1 MVMDYYAYWNGGQI
15 RDLFEALVSICSG
28 SSYEGLLKTAV
39 LAGFL
44 VTLTGALLKWQ
55 GLASKVYLF
64 AAVLFYSVMLVPKV
78 DVAIHDERSADVYVV
93 SNVPFGVGFFASATS
108 KIGHFLTESFETAFS
123 LPDAERFS
131 KFGLVY
137 PQRALNN
144 LLAAGPVTPEGRALT
159 DRVIADCIGPELLD
173 HPDKAAE
180 LSHSGDI
187 WTTISADGW
196 INPARSSVSSD
207 GTVQQ
212 CDQALQ
218 SLEQHL
224 NTVELD
230 FLSKRLGTVLVPER
244 INPADVIRRTLPQS
258 EALLLGVSRSLE
270 KSLKHSVMLTALPRG
285 MASIAAQAGAPLD
298 LAAKYSASQANLTS
312 EINYRTLARL
322 AEHSLPKIRNC
333 VEFIVIAAF
342 PLMLLL
348 MVAAGSAAGAV
359 FRSFFVLL
367 IWFQL
372 WAPLLSVANYLMI
385 SVDANPMN
393 RIAAEFGGSTLL
405 AAGIIREAGATSQAI
420 AGSIMLLIPVIA
432 FALAKGSDM
441 AFVSMATG
449 LMAPAQGA
457 SSGASAQAASG
468 NFNAGNV
475 SMGNT
480 SMNSASANKSD
491 LSSSWNDPYA
501 SKSQTAYG
509 SVTRD
514 ETGTVTGMARTSIDL
529 GVTSSGALTHSR
541 TTGTASSAATTLTA
555 SERQALSLSSA
566 ASSSNAVSREFARA
580 MSQGL
585 SERLSAGQSTAGS
598 SSSSYSK
605 SSGESSTVSRGLS
618 NSENLSFTSGAK
630 LQAGGGEAQFSTD
643 AAKEAAKDAKAASS
657 ASPENVNLAVAQSP
671 ALLGALPTQ
680 AKDPEGKPV
689 ARHVQNAMS
698 HLRGAA
704 EAAGMGIGLE
714 AKTAQQYVDTA
725 TGAQN
730 AATQHQKAEA
740 YHALK
745 STAKEIAAST
755 SNDEMRRAAEN
766 FSAALDKAYRTSN
779 DQSRMLS
786 ETFSASRSLSENLS
800 GTNQTAV
807 NNDILVMQKLLSSDN
822 LSAESHLKALFD
834 SSDKREFLGA
844 SAAADSYDRAAD
856 VCHLGPGQIQET
868 ALRQNALK
876 RHGDNSLLAMQRK
889 GEELI
894 GKQAG
899 SFKDKTG
906 KASLLPTSLNE
917 ELKDFN
923 KKFEEQDEANAIG
936 LLNHSA
942 MTELRQERINDSST
956 GYQNEQRGMSTLL
969 LNSLAGG
976 LGYREGRVA
985 EETRGPSNYL
995 NSN

>member
-137 PQRALNN
+137 PQRALNS

-173 HPDKAAE
+173 HSDKAAE

-187 WTTISADGW
+187 WATISADGW

-207 GTVQQ
+207 GTVQR

-218 SLEQHL
+218 NLEQHL

-244 INPADVIRRTLPQS
+244 IDPADVIRRTLPQS

-270 KSLKHSVMLTALPRG
+270 QSLKHSVMITALPRG

-393 RIAAEFGGSTLL
+393 RIATEFGGSTLL

-420 AGSIMLLIPVIA
+420 AGSIMLLIPLIA

-457 SSGASAQAASG
+457 SSGASAQAAAG
-468 NFNAGNV
+468 NFNAGNI

-491 LSSSWNDPYA
+491 LSSSWSDPYA

-529 GVTSSGALTHSR
+529 GVSSSGALTHSR
-541 TTGTASSAATTLTA
+541 TTGTASSSATTLTA
-555 SERQALSLSSA
+555 SESQALSLSSA
-566 ASSSNAVSREFARA
+566 ATSSNAVSREFARA

-605 SSGESSTVSRGLS
+605 STGESSTVSRGLS

-643 AAKEAAKDAKAASS
+643 AAKEAAKDAKGVSS
-657 ASPENVNLAVAQSP
+657 ASSENLNLAAAQSSP
-671 ALLGALPTQ
+671 AVLGAVSTQ
-680 AKDPEGKPV
+680 SKDSEGKPV

-714 AKTAQQYVDTA
+714 AKTAQLLVDTA
-725 TGAQN
+725 TGSQS
-730 AATQHQKAEA
+730 AATQRQKAEA
-740 YHALK
+740 YQVLK
-745 STAKEIAAST
+745 STAKEIASST
-755 SNDEMRRAAEN
+755 TNDEMRRVAEN
-766 FSAALDKAYRTSN
+766 FSAALDKAYRSSN
-779 DQSRMLS
+779 DQSRMVS
-786 ETFSASRSLSENLS
+786 ETFSASRSQSETLS
-800 GTNQTAV
+800 GTSQTAV

-834 SSDKREFLGA
+834 SSDKREYLGA
-844 SAAADSYDRAAD
+844 SVAADSYDRAAD
-856 VCHLGPGQIQET
+856 VRHLGPGQIQNTGLE
-868 ALRQNALK
+868 QNALK
-876 RHGDNSLLAMQRK
+876 RHGDNSLSAMQRK
-889 GEELI
+889 GGELI
-894 GKQAG
+894 GKQAI
-899 SFKDKTG
+899 SLKDKTEG
-906 KASLLPTSLNE
+906 ASLLSTSLNAG
-917 ELKDFN
+917 LKDFN
-923 KKFEEQDEANAIG
+923 RKFDEQEETNSVGLMNQD
-936 LLNHSA
+936 A
-942 MTELRQERINDSST
+942 MTELRRDRIDGASVN
-956 GYQNEQRGMSTLL
+956 YLNEQKGMSTIL

-976 LGYREGRVA
+976 LGYREARVKKEA
-985 EETRGPSNYL
+985 KDEN
-995 NSN
+995 

>member
-1 MVMDYYAYWNGGQI
+1 MAMDYYAYWNGGQI

-137 PQRALNN
+137 PQRALNS

-187 WTTISADGW
+187 WATISADGW

-207 GTVQQ
+207 GTVQR

-218 SLEQHL
+218 SLDQHL

-244 INPADVIRRTLPQS
+244 IDPADAIRRTLPQS

-270 KSLKHSVMLTALPRG
+270 QSLKHSVMLTALPGG

-393 RIAAEFGGSTLL
+393 RIATEFGGSTLL

-420 AGSIMLLIPVIA
+420 AGSIMLLIPLIA
-432 FALAKGSDM
+432 FALAKGSDT

-457 SSGASAQAASG
+457 SSGASAQAAAG
-468 NFNAGNV
+468 NFNAGNI

-491 LSSSWNDPYA
+491 LSSSWSDPYA

-529 GVTSSGALTHSR
+529 GITSSGALTHSR
-541 TTGTASSAATTLTA
+541 TTGTASSSATTLTA
-555 SERQALSLSSA
+555 SESQALSLSSA

-585 SERLSAGQSTAGS
+585 SERLSAGQSTSGS

-643 AAKEAAKDAKAASS
+643 SAKEAAKDAKGVSS
-657 ASPENVNLAVAQSP
+657 ASSENLNLAAAQSSP
-671 ALLGALPTQ
+671 AVLGAVSTQ
-680 AKDPEGKPV
+680 SKDSEGKPV

-714 AKTAQQYVDTA
+714 AKTAQQFVDTA
-725 TGAQN
+725 TGSQS
-730 AATQHQKAEA
+730 AATQRQKAEA
-740 YHALK
+740 YHVLK
-745 STAKEIAAST
+745 STAKEIASST
-755 SNDEMRRAAEN
+755 TNDEMRRVAEN
-766 FSAALDKAYRTSN
+766 FSAALDKAYRISN

-786 ETFSASRSLSENLS
+786 ETFSASRSQSENLS
-800 GTNQTAV
+800 GTSQTAV

-834 SSDKREFLGA
+834 SSDKREYLGA

-856 VCHLGPGQIQET
+856 VRHLGPGQIQNTGLE
-868 ALRQNALK
+868 QNALK
-876 RHGDNSLLAMQRK
+876 RHGDNSLSAMQRK
-889 GEELI
+889 GGELI
-894 GKQAG
+894 GKQAI
-899 SFKDKTG
+899 SLKDKTEG
-906 KASLLPTSLNE
+906 ASLLSTSLNAG
-917 ELKDFN
+917 LKDFN
-923 KKFEEQDEANAIG
+923 RKFDEQEETNSVGLMNQD
-936 LLNHSA
+936 A
-942 MTELRQERINDSST
+942 MTELRRDRIDGASVN
-956 GYQNEQRGMSTLL
+956 YLNEQKGMSTIL

-976 LGYREGRVA
+976 LGYREARVEKEA
-985 EETRGPSNYL
+985 KDEN
-995 NSN
+995 

>member
-137 PQRALNN
+137 PQRALNS
-144 LLAAGPVTPEGRALT
+144 LLAAGPVTPEGRALI

-187 WTTISADGW
+187 WATISADGW

-207 GTVQQ
+207 GTVQR

-218 SLEQHL
+218 SLDQHL

-244 INPADVIRRTLPQS
+244 IDPADVIRRTLPQS

-270 KSLKHSVMLTALPRG
+270 QSLKHSVMLTALPRG

-372 WAPLLSVANYLMI
+372 WAPFLSVANYLMI

-457 SSGASAQAASG
+457 SSGVSAQAAAG

-491 LSSSWNDPYA
+491 LSSSWSDPYA
-501 SKSQTAYG
+501 SKSHTAYG

-541 TTGTASSAATTLTA
+541 TTGTASSSVTTLTA
-555 SERQALSLSSA
+555 SESQVLSLSSA
-566 ASSSNAVSREFARA
+566 TSSSNAVSREFARA

-630 LQAGGGEAQFSTD
+630 LQAGGGEAQFSTN
-643 AAKEAAKDAKAASS
+643 ASKEA
-657 ASPENVNLAVAQSP
+657 
-671 ALLGALPTQ
+671 

-689 ARHVQNAMS
+689 ARHVQSALS

-714 AKTAQQYVDTA
+714 AKTAQQFVDTA
-725 TGAQN
+725 TGTQN

-779 DQSRMLS
+779 DHGRMLS
-786 ETFSASRSLSENLS
+786 ETFSASRSQSENLS

-856 VCHLGPGQIQET
+856 VRHLGPGQIQET
-868 ALRQNALK
+868 AIRKNALK
-876 RHGDNSLLAMQRK
+876 RQGEASLFALQLM
-889 GEELI
+889 GEGVI
-894 GKQAG
+894 GKQAK
-899 SFKDKTG
+899 SFRNNVENSSL
-906 KASLLPTSLNE
+906 ASSLLNAGRE
-917 ELKDFN
+917 DFN
-923 KKFEEQDEANAIG
+923 KKFDEQEEANVIG
-936 LLNHSA
+936 LLNQGA
-942 MTELRQERINDSST
+942 MTELRNEHNNDSST
-956 GYQNEQRGMSTLL
+956 RYLNEQKGMSTLL

-976 LGYREGRVA
+976 LGYRGPRLEKY
-985 EETRGPSNYL
+985 EEDER
-995 NSN
+995 

>member
-137 PQRALNN
+137 PQRALNS
-144 LLAAGPVTPEGRALT
+144 LLAAGPVTPEGRTLT

-207 GTVQQ
+207 GTVQR

-218 SLEQHL
+218 SLDQHL

-244 INPADVIRRTLPQS
+244 IDPADVIRRTLPQS

-270 KSLKHSVMLTALPRG
+270 QSLKHSVMLTALPRG

-385 SVDANPMN
+385 SVDANPLN

-468 NFNAGNV
+468 NFSSGNV

-491 LSSSWNDPYA
+491 LSSSWSDPYA

-529 GVTSSGALTHSR
+529 GVSSSGALTHSR

-555 SERQALSLSSA
+555 SESQALSLSSA
-566 ASSSNAVSREFARA
+566 VSSSNAVSREFARA

-643 AAKEAAKDAKAASS
+643 PAKEAAKAASS
-657 ASPENVNLAVAQSP
+657 ASPENLNLAAAQSP
-671 ALLGALPTQ
+671 TLLGAVPTQ
-680 AKDPEGKPV
+680 AKDSEGKPV
-689 ARHVQNAMS
+689 ARRVQNAMS

-714 AKTAQQYVDTA
+714 AKTAQQFVDTA
-725 TGAQN
+725 TGSQS
-730 AATQHQKAEA
+730 AATQRQKAEA

-786 ETFSASRSLSENLS
+786 ETFSASRSQSENLS
-800 GTNQTAV
+800 GTSQTAV
-807 NNDILVMQKLLSSDN
+807 NNDILVMQKLLSSDY

-856 VCHLGPGQIQET
+856 VRHLGPGQIQET

-876 RHGDNSLLAMQRK
+876 RQGETSLSALQLM
-889 GEELI
+889 GEGVI
-894 GKQAG
+894 GKQAK
-899 SFKDKTG
+899 SFRNNAEISSL
-906 KASLLPTSLNE
+906 ASSSLNVE
-917 ELKDFN
+917 REDFN
-923 KKFEEQDEANAIG
+923 KKFDEQEEANAIG
-936 LLNHSA
+936 LLNQGA
-942 MTELRQERINDSST
+942 MTDLRIEHNNDSST
-956 GYQNEQRGMSTLL
+956 RYLNEQKGMSTLL

-976 LGYREGRVA
+976 LGYQ
-985 EETRGPSNYL
+985 GPRLGKYKQDER
-995 NSN
+995 

>member
-137 PQRALNN
+137 PQRALNS

-187 WTTISADGW
+187 WATISADGW

-207 GTVQQ
+207 GTVQR

-218 SLEQHL
+218 SLDQHL

-244 INPADVIRRTLPQS
+244 IDPADVIRRTLPQS

-270 KSLKHSVMLTALPRG
+270 QSLKHSVMLTALPRG

-420 AGSIMLLIPVIA
+420 AGSIMLLIPIIA

-441 AFVSMATG
+441 AFVSMASG

-457 SSGASAQAASG
+457 SSGTSAQAAAG

-555 SERQALSLSSA
+555 SESQALSLSSA

-643 AAKEAAKDAKAASS
+643 PAKEAAKAASS
-657 ASPENVNLAVAQSP
+657 ASPENLNLAAAQSP
-671 ALLGALPTQ
+671 TLLGAVPTQ
-680 AKDPEGKPV
+680 AKDSEGKPV
-689 ARHVQNAMS
+689 ARRVQNAMS

-714 AKTAQQYVDTA
+714 AKTAQQFVDTA
-725 TGAQN
+725 TGSQS
-730 AATQHQKAEA
+730 AATQRQKAEA

-786 ETFSASRSLSENLS
+786 ETFSASRSQSENLS
-800 GTNQTAV
+800 GTSQTAV
-807 NNDILVMQKLLSSDN
+807 NNDILVMQKLLSSDY

-856 VCHLGPGQIQET
+856 VRHLGPGQIQET

-876 RHGDNSLLAMQRK
+876 RQGETSLSALQLM
-889 GEELI
+889 GEGVI
-894 GKQAG
+894 GKQAK
-899 SFKDKTG
+899 SFRNNAEISSL
-906 KASLLPTSLNE
+906 ASSSLNVE
-917 ELKDFN
+917 REDFN
-923 KKFEEQDEANAIG
+923 KKFDEQEEANAIG
-936 LLNHSA
+936 LLNQGA
-942 MTELRQERINDSST
+942 MTDLRIEHNNDSST
-956 GYQNEQRGMSTLL
+956 RYLTEQKGMSTLL

-976 LGYREGRVA
+976 LGYQ
-985 EETRGPSNYL
+985 GPRLGKYKQDER
-995 NSN
+995 

>member
-137 PQRALNN
+137 PQRALNS

-187 WTTISADGW
+187 WASISADGW

-207 GTVQQ
+207 GTVQR

-218 SLEQHL
+218 SLDQHL

-244 INPADVIRRTLPQS
+244 IDPADVIRRTLPQS

-270 KSLKHSVMLTALPRG
+270 QSLKHSVMLTALPRG

-372 WAPLLSVANYLMI
+372 WAPLFSVANYLMI

-393 RIAAEFGGSTLL
+393 RIASEFGGSTLL

-457 SSGASAQAASG
+457 SSGASAQASAG

-480 SMNSASANKSD
+480 SINSASANKSD
-491 LSSSWNDPYA
+491 LSSSWSDPYA

-514 ETGTVTGMARTSIDL
+514 GTGTVTGMARTSIDL
-529 GVTSSGALTHSR
+529 GVTSSGALRHSR
-541 TTGTASSAATTLTA
+541 TTGTASSSATTLTA
-555 SERQALSLSSA
+555 SESQALSLSSA

-605 SSGESSTVSRGLS
+605 STGESSTVSRGLS

-643 AAKEAAKDAKAASS
+643 AAKEAAKDAKGVSS
-657 ASPENVNLAVAQSP
+657 ASSENLNLAAAQSSP
-671 ALLGALPTQ
+671 AVLGAVSTQ
-680 AKDPEGKPV
+680 SKDSEGKPV

-714 AKTAQQYVDTA
+714 AKTAQLLVDTA
-725 TGAQN
+725 TGSQS
-730 AATQHQKAEA
+730 AATQRQKAEA
-740 YHALK
+740 YHVLK
-745 STAKEIAAST
+745 STAKEIASST
-755 SNDEMRRAAEN
+755 TNDEMRRVAEN
-766 FSAALDKAYRTSN
+766 FSAALDKAYRSSN
-779 DQSRMLS
+779 DQSRMVS
-786 ETFSASRSLSENLS
+786 ETFSASRSQSENLS
-800 GTNQTAV
+800 GTSQTAV

-834 SSDKREFLGA
+834 SSDKREYLGA
-844 SAAADSYDRAAD
+844 SVAADSYDRAAD
-856 VCHLGPGQIQET
+856 VRHLGPGQIQNTGLE
-868 ALRQNALK
+868 QNALK
-876 RHGDNSLLAMQRK
+876 RHGDNSLSAMQRK
-889 GEELI
+889 GGELI
-894 GKQAG
+894 GKQAI
-899 SFKDKTG
+899 SLKDKTEG
-906 KASLLPTSLNE
+906 ASLLSTSLNAG
-917 ELKDFN
+917 LKDFN
-923 KKFEEQDEANAIG
+923 RKFDEQEETNSVGLMNQD
-936 LLNHSA
+936 A
-942 MTELRQERINDSST
+942 MTELRRDRIDGASVN
-956 GYQNEQRGMSTLL
+956 YLNEQKGMSTIL

-976 LGYREGRVA
+976 LGYREARVEKEA
-985 EETRGPSNYL
+985 KDEN
-995 NSN
+995 

>member
-78 DVAIHDERSADVYVV
+78 DVAVHDERSADVYVV

-137 PQRALNN
+137 PQRALNS

-187 WTTISADGW
+187 WATISADGW

-207 GTVQQ
+207 GTVQR

-218 SLEQHL
+218 SLDQHL

-244 INPADVIRRTLPQS
+244 IDPADAIRRTLPQS

-270 KSLKHSVMLTALPRG
+270 QSLKHSVMLTALPGG

-475 SMGNT
+475 SLGNT

-491 LSSSWNDPYA
+491 LSSSWSDPYA
-501 SKSQTAYG
+501 SKSRTAYG

-529 GVTSSGALTHSR
+529 GVSSFGALTHSR

-555 SERQALSLSSA
+555 SESQALSLSSA
-566 ASSSNAVSREFARA
+566 ATSSNAVSREFARA

-605 SSGESSTVSRGLS
+605 STGESSTVSRGLS
-618 NSENLSFTSGAK
+618 NSENLSLTSGAK

-643 AAKEAAKDAKAASS
+643 AAKEAAKDAKGASS
-657 ASPENVNLAVAQSP
+657 ASSENLNLAAAQSSP
-671 ALLGALPTQ
+671 AVLGAISTQ
-680 AKDPEGKPV
+680 SKDPEGKPV
-689 ARHVQNAMS
+689 ARQVQNAMS

-714 AKTAQQYVDTA
+714 AKTAQLLVDTA
-725 TGAQN
+725 TGSQS
-730 AATQHQKAEA
+730 AATQRQKAEA
-740 YHALK
+740 YHVLK
-745 STAKEIAAST
+745 STAKEIASST
-755 SNDEMRRAAEN
+755 TNDEMRRVAEN
-766 FSAALDKAYRTSN
+766 FSAALDKAYRSSN
-779 DQSRMLS
+779 DQSRMVS
-786 ETFSASRSLSENLS
+786 ETFSASRSQSENLS
-800 GTNQTAV
+800 GTSQTAV

-834 SSDKREFLGA
+834 SSDKREYLGA

-856 VCHLGPGQIQET
+856 VRHLGPGQIQNTGLE
-868 ALRQNALK
+868 QNALK
-876 RHGDNSLLAMQRK
+876 RHGDNSLSAMQRK
-889 GEELI
+889 GGELI
-894 GKQAG
+894 GKQAI
-899 SFKDKTG
+899 SLKDKTEG
-906 KASLLPTSLNE
+906 ASLLSTSLNAG
-917 ELKDFN
+917 LKDFN
-923 KKFEEQDEANAIG
+923 RKFDEQEETNSVGLMNQD
-936 LLNHSA
+936 A
-942 MTELRQERINDSST
+942 MTELRRDRIDGASVN
-956 GYQNEQRGMSTLL
+956 YLNEQKGMSTIL

-976 LGYREGRVA
+976 LGYREARVEKEA
-985 EETRGPSNYL
+985 KDEN
-995 NSN
+995 

>member
-137 PQRALNN
+137 PQRALNS
-144 LLAAGPVTPEGRALT
+144 LLAAGPVTPEGRALM

-173 HPDKAAE
+173 HSDKAAE

-187 WTTISADGW
+187 WATISADGW

-207 GTVQQ
+207 GTVQR

-218 SLEQHL
+218 NLEQHL

-244 INPADVIRRTLPQS
+244 IDPADVIRRTLPQS

-270 KSLKHSVMLTALPRG
+270 QSLKHSVMLTALPRG

-393 RIAAEFGGSTLL
+393 RIATEFGGSTLL

-420 AGSIMLLIPVIA
+420 AGSIMLLIPLIA

-457 SSGASAQAASG
+457 SSGASAQAAAG
-468 NFNAGNV
+468 NFNAGNI

-491 LSSSWNDPYA
+491 LSSSWSDPYA

-529 GVTSSGALTHSR
+529 GVSSSGALTHSR
-541 TTGTASSAATTLTA
+541 TTGTASSSATTLTA
-555 SERQALSLSSA
+555 SESQALSLSSA
-566 ASSSNAVSREFARA
+566 ATSSNAVSREFARA

-605 SSGESSTVSRGLS
+605 STGESSTVSRGLS

-643 AAKEAAKDAKAASS
+643 AAKEAAKDAKGVSS
-657 ASPENVNLAVAQSP
+657 ASSENLNLAAAQSSP
-671 ALLGALPTQ
+671 AVLGAVSTQ
-680 AKDPEGKPV
+680 SKDSEGKPV

-714 AKTAQQYVDTA
+714 AKTAQLLVDTA
-725 TGAQN
+725 TGSQS
-730 AATQHQKAEA
+730 AATQRQKAEA
-740 YHALK
+740 YQVLK
-745 STAKEIAAST
+745 STAKEIASST
-755 SNDEMRRAAEN
+755 TNDEMRRVAEN
-766 FSAALDKAYRTSN
+766 FSAALDKAYRSSN
-779 DQSRMLS
+779 DQSRMVS
-786 ETFSASRSLSENLS
+786 ETFSASRSQSETLS
-800 GTNQTAV
+800 GTSQTAV

-834 SSDKREFLGA
+834 SSDKREYLGA
-844 SAAADSYDRAAD
+844 SVAADSYDRAAD
-856 VCHLGPGQIQET
+856 VRHLGPGQIQNTGLE
-868 ALRQNALK
+868 QNALK
-876 RHGDNSLLAMQRK
+876 RHGDNSLSAMQRK
-889 GEELI
+889 GGELI
-894 GKQAG
+894 GKQAI
-899 SFKDKTG
+899 SLKDKTEG
-906 KASLLPTSLNE
+906 ASLLSTSLNAG
-917 ELKDFN
+917 LKDFN
-923 KKFEEQDEANAIG
+923 RKFDEQEETNSVGLMNQD
-936 LLNHSA
+936 A
-942 MTELRQERINDSST
+942 MTELRRDRIDGASVN
-956 GYQNEQRGMSTLL
+956 YLNEQKGMSTIL

-976 LGYREGRVA
+976 LGYREARVKKEA
-985 EETRGPSNYL
+985 KDEN
-995 NSN
+995 

>member
-137 PQRALNN
+137 PQRALNS

-187 WTTISADGW
+187 WATISADGW

-207 GTVQQ
+207 GTVQR

-218 SLEQHL
+218 SLDQHL

-244 INPADVIRRTLPQS
+244 IDPADVIRRTLPQS

-270 KSLKHSVMLTALPRG
+270 QSLKHSVILTALPRG

-372 WAPLLSVANYLMI
+372 WAPLFSVANYLMI

-405 AAGIIREAGATSQAI
+405 AAGIIRETGATSQAI

-441 AFVSMATG
+441 AFVSIATG

-457 SSGASAQAASG
+457 SSGASAQAAAG

-555 SERQALSLSSA
+555 SESQALSLSSA
-566 ASSSNAVSREFARA
+566 ATSSNAVSREFARA

-605 SSGESSTVSRGLS
+605 STGESSTVSRGLS

-643 AAKEAAKDAKAASS
+643 AAKEAAKDAKGVSS
-657 ASPENVNLAVAQSP
+657 ASSENLNLAAAQSSP
-671 ALLGALPTQ
+671 AVLGAVSTQ
-680 AKDPEGKPV
+680 SKDSEGKPV

-714 AKTAQQYVDTA
+714 AKTAQLLVDTA
-725 TGAQN
+725 TGSQS
-730 AATQHQKAEA
+730 AATQRQKAEA
-740 YHALK
+740 YHVLK
-745 STAKEIAAST
+745 STAKEIASST
-755 SNDEMRRAAEN
+755 TNDEMRRVAEN
-766 FSAALDKAYRTSN
+766 FSAALDKAYRSSN
-779 DQSRMLS
+779 DQSRMVS
-786 ETFSASRSLSENLS
+786 ETFSASRSQSENLS
-800 GTNQTAV
+800 GTSQTAV

-834 SSDKREFLGA
+834 SSDKREYLGA
-844 SAAADSYDRAAD
+844 SVAADSYDRAAD
-856 VCHLGPGQIQET
+856 VRHLGPGQIQNTGLE
-868 ALRQNALK
+868 QNALK
-876 RHGDNSLLAMQRK
+876 RHGDNSLSAMQRK
-889 GEELI
+889 GGELI
-894 GKQAG
+894 GKQAI
-899 SFKDKTG
+899 SLKDKTEG
-906 KASLLPTSLNE
+906 ASLLSTSLNAG
-917 ELKDFN
+917 LKDFN
-923 KKFEEQDEANAIG
+923 RKFDEQEETNSVGLMNQD
-936 LLNHSA
+936 A
-942 MTELRQERINDSST
+942 MTELRRDRIDGASVN
-956 GYQNEQRGMSTLL
+956 YLNEQKGMSTIL

-976 LGYREGRVA
+976 LGYREARVEKEA
-985 EETRGPSNYL
+985 KDEN
-995 NSN
+995 

>member
-1 MVMDYYAYWNGGQI
+1 M
-15 RDLFEALVSICSG
+15 
-28 SSYEGLLKTAV
+28 

-137 PQRALNN
+137 PQRALNS

-173 HPDKAAE
+173 HSDKAAE

-187 WTTISADGW
+187 WATISADGW

-207 GTVQQ
+207 GTVQR

-218 SLEQHL
+218 NLEQHL

-244 INPADVIRRTLPQS
+244 IDPADVIRRTLPQS

-270 KSLKHSVMLTALPRG
+270 QSLKHSVMLTALPRG

-393 RIAAEFGGSTLL
+393 RIATEFGGSTLL

-420 AGSIMLLIPVIA
+420 AGSIMLLIPLIA

-457 SSGASAQAASG
+457 SSGASAQAAAG
-468 NFNAGNV
+468 NFNAGNI

-491 LSSSWNDPYA
+491 LSSSWSDPYA

-529 GVTSSGALTHSR
+529 GVSSSGALTHSR
-541 TTGTASSAATTLTA
+541 TTGTASSSATTLTA
-555 SERQALSLSSA
+555 SESQALSLSSA
-566 ASSSNAVSREFARA
+566 ATSSNAVSREFARA

-605 SSGESSTVSRGLS
+605 STGESSTVSRGLS

-643 AAKEAAKDAKAASS
+643 SAKEAAKDAKGVSS
-657 ASPENVNLAVAQSP
+657 ASSENLNLAAAQSSP
-671 ALLGALPTQ
+671 AVLGAVSTQ
-680 AKDPEGKPV
+680 SKDSEGKPV

-714 AKTAQQYVDTA
+714 AKTAQLLVDTA
-725 TGAQN
+725 TGSQS
-730 AATQHQKAEA
+730 AATQRQKAEA
-740 YHALK
+740 YQVLK
-745 STAKEIAAST
+745 STAKEIASST
-755 SNDEMRRAAEN
+755 TNDEMRRVAEN
-766 FSAALDKAYRTSN
+766 FSAALDKAYRSSN
-779 DQSRMLS
+779 DQSRMVS
-786 ETFSASRSLSENLS
+786 ETFSASRSQSENLS
-800 GTNQTAV
+800 GTSQTAV

-834 SSDKREFLGA
+834 SSDKREYLGA
-844 SAAADSYDRAAD
+844 SVAADSYDRAAD
-856 VCHLGPGQIQET
+856 VRHLGPGQIQNTGLE
-868 ALRQNALK
+868 QNALK
-876 RHGDNSLLAMQRK
+876 RHGDNSLSAMQRK
-889 GEELI
+889 GGELI
-894 GKQAG
+894 GKQAI
-899 SFKDKTG
+899 SLKDKTEG
-906 KASLLPTSLNE
+906 ASLLSTSLNAG
-917 ELKDFN
+917 LKDFN
-923 KKFEEQDEANAIG
+923 RKFDEQEETNSVGLMNQD
-936 LLNHSA
+936 A
-942 MTELRQERINDSST
+942 MTELRRDRIDGASVN
-956 GYQNEQRGMSTLL
+956 YLNEQKGMSTIL

-976 LGYREGRVA
+976 LGYREARVEKEA
-985 EETRGPSNYL
+985 KDEN
-995 NSN
+995 

>member
-137 PQRALNN
+137 PHRALNS

-173 HPDKAAE
+173 HSDKAAE

-187 WTTISADGW
+187 WATISADGW

-207 GTVQQ
+207 GTVQR

-218 SLEQHL
+218 NLEQHL

-244 INPADVIRRTLPQS
+244 IDPADVIRRTLPQS

-270 KSLKHSVMLTALPRG
+270 QSLKHSVMLTALPRG

-393 RIAAEFGGSTLL
+393 RIATEFGGSTLL

-420 AGSIMLLIPVIA
+420 AGSIMLLIPLIA

-457 SSGASAQAASG
+457 SSGASAQAAAG
-468 NFNAGNV
+468 NFNAGNI

-491 LSSSWNDPYA
+491 LSSSWSDPYA

-529 GVTSSGALTHSR
+529 GVSSSGALTHSR
-541 TTGTASSAATTLTA
+541 TTGTASSSATTLTA
-555 SERQALSLSSA
+555 SESQALSLSSA
-566 ASSSNAVSREFARA
+566 ATSSNAVSREFARA

-605 SSGESSTVSRGLS
+605 STGESSTVSRGLS

-643 AAKEAAKDAKAASS
+643 AAKEAAKDAKGVSS
-657 ASPENVNLAVAQSP
+657 ASSENLNLAAAQSSP
-671 ALLGALPTQ
+671 AVLGAVSTQ
-680 AKDPEGKPV
+680 SKDSEGKPV

-714 AKTAQQYVDTA
+714 AKTAQLLVDTA
-725 TGAQN
+725 TGSQS
-730 AATQHQKAEA
+730 AATQRQKAEA
-740 YHALK
+740 YQVLK
-745 STAKEIAAST
+745 STAKEIASST
-755 SNDEMRRAAEN
+755 TNDEMRRVAEN
-766 FSAALDKAYRTSN
+766 FSAALDKAYRSSN
-779 DQSRMLS
+779 DQSRMVS
-786 ETFSASRSLSENLS
+786 ETFSASRSQSETLS
-800 GTNQTAV
+800 GTSQTAV

-834 SSDKREFLGA
+834 SSDKREYLGA
-844 SAAADSYDRAAD
+844 SVAADSYDRAAD
-856 VCHLGPGQIQET
+856 VRHLGPGQIQNTGLE
-868 ALRQNALK
+868 QNALK
-876 RHGDNSLLAMQRK
+876 RHGDNSLSAMQRK
-889 GEELI
+889 GGELI
-894 GKQAG
+894 GKQAI
-899 SFKDKTG
+899 SLKDKTEG
-906 KASLLPTSLNE
+906 ASLLSTSLNAG
-917 ELKDFN
+917 LKDFN
-923 KKFEEQDEANAIG
+923 RKFDEQEETNSVGLMNQD
-936 LLNHSA
+936 A
-942 MTELRQERINDSST
+942 MTELRRDRIDGASVN
-956 GYQNEQRGMSTLL
+956 YLNEQKGMSTIL

-976 LGYREGRVA
+976 LGYREARVEKEA
-985 EETRGPSNYL
+985 KDEN
-995 NSN
+995 

>member
-1 MVMDYYAYWNGGQI
+1 MVMDYYAYWNGVQI

-187 WTTISADGW
+187 WATISADGW

-207 GTVQQ
+207 GTVQR

-218 SLEQHL
+218 SLDQHL

-244 INPADVIRRTLPQS
+244 IDPADVIRRTLPQS

-270 KSLKHSVMLTALPRG
+270 QSLKHSVMLTALPRG

-298 LAAKYSASQANLTS
+298 LAAKYSASHANLTS

-385 SVDANPMN
+385 SVDANPLN

-449 LMAPAQGA
+449 LMTPAQVA
-457 SSGASAQAASG
+457 SSGASPQAAAG
-468 NFNAGNV
+468 NFSSGNV

-491 LSSSWNDPYA
+491 LSSSWSDPYA

-555 SERQALSLSSA
+555 SESQALSLSSA

-643 AAKEAAKDAKAASS
+643 PAKEAAKAASS
-657 ASPENVNLAVAQSP
+657 ASPENLNLAAAQSP
-671 ALLGALPTQ
+671 TLLGAVPTQ
-680 AKDPEGKPV
+680 AKDSEGKPV
-689 ARHVQNAMS
+689 ARRVQNAMS

-714 AKTAQQYVDTA
+714 AKTAQQFVDTA
-725 TGAQN
+725 TGSQS
-730 AATQHQKAEA
+730 AATQRQKAEA

-786 ETFSASRSLSENLS
+786 ETFSASRSQSENLS
-800 GTNQTAV
+800 GTSQTAV
-807 NNDILVMQKLLSSDN
+807 NNDILVMQKLLSSDY

-856 VCHLGPGQIQET
+856 VRHLGPGQIQET

-876 RHGDNSLLAMQRK
+876 RQGETSLSALQLM
-889 GEELI
+889 GEGVI
-894 GKQAG
+894 GKQAK
-899 SFKDKTG
+899 SFRNNAEISSL
-906 KASLLPTSLNE
+906 ASSSLNVE
-917 ELKDFN
+917 REDFN
-923 KKFEEQDEANAIG
+923 KKFDEQEEANAIG
-936 LLNHSA
+936 LLNQGA
-942 MTELRQERINDSST
+942 MTDLRIEHNNDSST
-956 GYQNEQRGMSTLL
+956 RYLNEQKGMSTLL

-976 LGYREGRVA
+976 LGYQ
-985 EETRGPSNYL
+985 GPRLGKYKQDER
-995 NSN
+995 

>member
-44 VTLTGALLKWQ
+44 ITLTGALLKWQ

-137 PQRALNN
+137 PQRALTS

-159 DRVIADCIGPELLD
+159 DRVIADCIGSELLD

-187 WTTISADGW
+187 WATISADGW

-207 GTVQQ
+207 GTVQR

-218 SLEQHL
+218 SLDQHL

-244 INPADVIRRTLPQS
+244 IDPADVIRRTLPQS

-270 KSLKHSVMLTALPRG
+270 QSLKHSVMLTALPRG

-393 RIAAEFGGSTLL
+393 RIATEFRGSTLL

-432 FALAKGSDM
+432 FALAKGTDM

-449 LMAPAQGA
+449 LMTPAQGA

-541 TTGTASSAATTLTA
+541 TTGTASSAATTPTA
-555 SERQALSLSSA
+555 SESQALSLSSA

-580 MSQGL
+580 MSQEL

-643 AAKEAAKDAKAASS
+643 PAKEAAKAASS
-657 ASPENVNLAVAQSP
+657 ASPENLNLAAAQSP
-671 ALLGALPTQ
+671 TLLGAVPTQ
-680 AKDPEGKPV
+680 AKDSEGKPV
-689 ARHVQNAMS
+689 ARRGQNAMS

-714 AKTAQQYVDTA
+714 AKTAQQFVDTA
-725 TGAQN
+725 TGSQS
-730 AATQHQKAEA
+730 AATQRQKAEA

-786 ETFSASRSLSENLS
+786 ETFSASRSQSENLS
-800 GTNQTAV
+800 GTSQTAV
-807 NNDILVMQKLLSSDN
+807 NNDILVMQKLLSSDY

-856 VCHLGPGQIQET
+856 VRHLGPGQIQET

-876 RHGDNSLLAMQRK
+876 RQGETSLSALQLM
-889 GEELI
+889 GEGVI
-894 GKQAG
+894 GKQAK
-899 SFKDKTG
+899 SFRNNAEISSL
-906 KASLLPTSLNE
+906 ASSSLNVE
-917 ELKDFN
+917 REDFN
-923 KKFEEQDEANAIG
+923 KKFDEQEEANAIG
-936 LLNHSA
+936 LLNQGA
-942 MTELRQERINDSST
+942 MTDLRIEHNNDSST
-956 GYQNEQRGMSTLL
+956 RYLNEQKGMSTLL

-976 LGYREGRVA
+976 LGYQ
-985 EETRGPSNYL
+985 GPRLGKYKQDER
-995 NSN
+995 

>member
-28 SSYEGLLKTAV
+28 SSYGGLLKTAV

-137 PQRALNN
+137 PQRALNS

-187 WTTISADGW
+187 WATISADGW

-207 GTVQQ
+207 GTVQR

-218 SLEQHL
+218 SLDQHL

-244 INPADVIRRTLPQS
+244 IDPADAIRRTLPQS

-270 KSLKHSVMLTALPRG
+270 QSLKHSVMLTALPGG

-322 AEHSLPKIRNC
+322 AEHSLPKTRNC

-475 SMGNT
+475 SLGNT

-491 LSSSWNDPYA
+491 LSSSWSDPYA
-501 SKSQTAYG
+501 SKSRTAYG

-529 GVTSSGALTHSR
+529 GVSSFGALTHSR

-555 SERQALSLSSA
+555 SESQALSLSSA
-566 ASSSNAVSREFARA
+566 ATSSNAVSREFARA

-605 SSGESSTVSRGLS
+605 STGESSTVSRGLS
-618 NSENLSFTSGAK
+618 NSENLSLTSGAK

-643 AAKEAAKDAKAASS
+643 SAKEAAKDAKGVSS
-657 ASPENVNLAVAQSP
+657 ASSENLNLAAAQSSP
-671 ALLGALPTQ
+671 AVLGAVSTQ
-680 AKDPEGKPV
+680 SKDSEGKPV

-714 AKTAQQYVDTA
+714 AKTAQLLVDTA
-725 TGAQN
+725 TGSQS
-730 AATQHQKAEA
+730 AATQRQKAEA
-740 YHALK
+740 YHVLK
-745 STAKEIAAST
+745 STAKEIASST
-755 SNDEMRRAAEN
+755 TNDEMRRVAEN
-766 FSAALDKAYRTSN
+766 FSAALDKAYRSSN
-779 DQSRMLS
+779 DQSRMVS
-786 ETFSASRSLSENLS
+786 ETFSASRSQSENLS
-800 GTNQTAV
+800 GTSQTAV

-834 SSDKREFLGA
+834 SSDKREYLGA

-856 VCHLGPGQIQET
+856 VRHLGPGQIQNTGLE
-868 ALRQNALK
+868 QNALK
-876 RHGDNSLLAMQRK
+876 RHGDNSLSAMQRK
-889 GEELI
+889 GGELI
-894 GKQAG
+894 GKQAI
-899 SFKDKTG
+899 SLKDKTEG
-906 KASLLPTSLNE
+906 ASLLSTSLNAG
-917 ELKDFN
+917 LKDFN
-923 KKFEEQDEANAIG
+923 RKFDEQEETNSVGLMNQD
-936 LLNHSA
+936 A
-942 MTELRQERINDSST
+942 MTELRRDRIDGASVN
-956 GYQNEQRGMSTLL
+956 YLNEQKGMSTIL

-976 LGYREGRVA
+976 LGYREARVEKEA
-985 EETRGPSNYL
+985 KDEN
-995 NSN
+995 

>member
-137 PQRALNN
+137 PQRALNS

-173 HPDKAAE
+173 HSDKAAE

-187 WTTISADGW
+187 WATISADGW

-207 GTVQQ
+207 GTVQR

-218 SLEQHL
+218 NLEQHL

-244 INPADVIRRTLPQS
+244 IDPADVIRRTLPQS

-270 KSLKHSVMLTALPRG
+270 QSLKHSVMLTALPRG

-393 RIAAEFGGSTLL
+393 RIATEFGGSTLL
-405 AAGIIREAGATSQAI
+405 AAGIIREAGA
-420 AGSIMLLIPVIA
+420 
-432 FALAKGSDM
+432 
-441 AFVSMATG
+441 
-449 LMAPAQGA
+449 
-457 SSGASAQAASG
+457 SAQAAAG
-468 NFNAGNV
+468 NFNAGNI

-491 LSSSWNDPYA
+491 LSSSWSDPYA

-529 GVTSSGALTHSR
+529 GVSSSGALTHSR
-541 TTGTASSAATTLTA
+541 TTGTASSSATTLTA
-555 SERQALSLSSA
+555 SESQALSLSSA
-566 ASSSNAVSREFARA
+566 ATSSNAVSREFARA

-605 SSGESSTVSRGLS
+605 STGESSTVSRGLS

-643 AAKEAAKDAKAASS
+643 AAKEAAKDAKGVSS
-657 ASPENVNLAVAQSP
+657 ASSENLNLAAAQSSP
-671 ALLGALPTQ
+671 AVLGAVSTQ
-680 AKDPEGKPV
+680 SKDSEGKPV

-714 AKTAQQYVDTA
+714 AKTAQLLVDTA
-725 TGAQN
+725 TGSQS
-730 AATQHQKAEA
+730 AATQRQKAEA
-740 YHALK
+740 YQVLK
-745 STAKEIAAST
+745 STAKEIASST
-755 SNDEMRRAAEN
+755 TNDEMRRVAEN
-766 FSAALDKAYRTSN
+766 FSAALDKAYRSSN
-779 DQSRMLS
+779 DQSRMVS
-786 ETFSASRSLSENLS
+786 ETFSASRSQSETLS
-800 GTNQTAV
+800 GTSQTAV

-834 SSDKREFLGA
+834 SSDKREYLGA
-844 SAAADSYDRAAD
+844 SVAADSYDRAAD
-856 VCHLGPGQIQET
+856 VRHLGPGQIQET
-868 ALRQNALK
+868 GLEQNALK
-876 RHGDNSLLAMQRK
+876 RQGRGSLSALQHK
-889 GEELI
+889 GEAVL
-894 GKQAG
+894 GKQEKL
-899 SFKDKTG
+899 FKDKAED
-906 KASLLPTSLNE
+906 ASFQPSSLNSG
-917 ELKDFN
+917 LKDFN
-923 KKFEEQDEANAIG
+923 RKFDEQEETNSVGLMNQD
-936 LLNHSA
+936 A
-942 MTELRQERINDSST
+942 MTELRRDRIDGASVN
-956 GYQNEQRGMSTLL
+956 YLNEQKGMSTIL

-976 LGYREGRVA
+976 LGYREARVEKEA
-985 EETRGPSNYL
+985 KDEN
-995 NSN
+995 

>member
-39 LAGFL
+39 LTGFL

-137 PQRALNN
+137 PQRALNS

-173 HPDKAAE
+173 HSDKAAE

-187 WTTISADGW
+187 WATISADGW

-207 GTVQQ
+207 GTVQR

-218 SLEQHL
+218 NLEQHL

-244 INPADVIRRTLPQS
+244 IDPADVIRRTLPQS

-270 KSLKHSVMLTALPRG
+270 QSLKHSVMLTALPRG

-393 RIAAEFGGSTLL
+393 RIATEFGGSTLL

-420 AGSIMLLIPVIA
+420 AGSIMLLIPLIA

-457 SSGASAQAASG
+457 SSGASAQAAAG
-468 NFNAGNV
+468 NFNAGNI

-491 LSSSWNDPYA
+491 LSSSWSDPYA

-529 GVTSSGALTHSR
+529 GVSSSGALTHSR
-541 TTGTASSAATTLTA
+541 TTGTASSSATTLTA
-555 SERQALSLSSA
+555 SESQALSLSSA
-566 ASSSNAVSREFARA
+566 ATSSNAVSREFARA

-605 SSGESSTVSRGLS
+605 STGESSTVSRGLS

-643 AAKEAAKDAKAASS
+643 AAKEAAKDAKGVSS
-657 ASPENVNLAVAQSP
+657 ASSENLNLAAAQSSP
-671 ALLGALPTQ
+671 AVLGAVSTQ
-680 AKDPEGKPV
+680 SKDSEGKPV

-714 AKTAQQYVDTA
+714 AKTAQLLVDTA
-725 TGAQN
+725 TGSQS
-730 AATQHQKAEA
+730 AATQRQKAEA
-740 YHALK
+740 YQVLK
-745 STAKEIAAST
+745 STAKEIASST
-755 SNDEMRRAAEN
+755 TNDEMRRVAEN
-766 FSAALDKAYRTSN
+766 FSAALDKAYRSSN
-779 DQSRMLS
+779 DQSRMVS
-786 ETFSASRSLSENLS
+786 ETFSASRSQSETLS
-800 GTNQTAV
+800 GTSQTAV

-834 SSDKREFLGA
+834 SSDKREYLGA
-844 SAAADSYDRAAD
+844 SVAADSYDRAAD
-856 VCHLGPGQIQET
+856 VRHLGPGQIQNTGLE
-868 ALRQNALK
+868 QNALK
-876 RHGDNSLLAMQRK
+876 RHGDNSLSAMQRK
-889 GEELI
+889 GGELI
-894 GKQAG
+894 GKQAI
-899 SFKDKTG
+899 SLKDKTEG
-906 KASLLPTSLNE
+906 ASLLSTSLNAG
-917 ELKDFN
+917 LKDFN
-923 KKFEEQDEANAIG
+923 RKFDEQEETNSVGLMNQD
-936 LLNHSA
+936 A
-942 MTELRQERINDSST
+942 MTELRRDRIDGASVN
-956 GYQNEQRGMSTLL
+956 YLNEQKGMSTIL

-976 LGYREGRVA
+976 LGYREARVEKEA
-985 EETRGPSNYL
+985 KDEN
-995 NSN
+995 

>member
-137 PQRALNN
+137 PQRALNT

-173 HPDKAAE
+173 HSDKAAE

-187 WTTISADGW
+187 WATISADGW

-207 GTVQQ
+207 GTVQR

-218 SLEQHL
+218 NLEQHL

-244 INPADVIRRTLPQS
+244 IDPADVIRRTLPQS

-270 KSLKHSVMLTALPRG
+270 QSLKHSVMLTALPRG

-393 RIAAEFGGSTLL
+393 RIATEFGGSTLL

-420 AGSIMLLIPVIA
+420 AGSIMLLIPLIA

-457 SSGASAQAASG
+457 SSGASAQAAAG
-468 NFNAGNV
+468 NFNAGNI

-491 LSSSWNDPYA
+491 LSSSWSDPYA
-501 SKSQTAYG
+501 SKSHTAYG

-541 TTGTASSAATTLTA
+541 TTGTASSSVTTLTA
-555 SERQALSLSSA
+555 SESQVLSLSSA
-566 ASSSNAVSREFARA
+566 TSSSNAVSREFARA

-630 LQAGGGEAQFSTD
+630 LQAGGGEAQFSTN
-643 AAKEAAKDAKAASS
+643 ASKEA
-657 ASPENVNLAVAQSP
+657 
-671 ALLGALPTQ
+671 

-689 ARHVQNAMS
+689 ARHVQSALS

-714 AKTAQQYVDTA
+714 AKTAQQFVDTA
-725 TGAQN
+725 TGTQN

-779 DQSRMLS
+779 DHGRMLS
-786 ETFSASRSLSENLS
+786 ETFSASRSQSENLS

-856 VCHLGPGQIQET
+856 VRHLGPGQIQET
-868 ALRQNALK
+868 AIRKNALK
-876 RHGDNSLLAMQRK
+876 RQGEASLFALQLM
-889 GEELI
+889 GEGVI
-894 GKQAG
+894 GKQAK
-899 SFKDKTG
+899 SFRNNVENSSL
-906 KASLLPTSLNE
+906 ASSLLNAGRE
-917 ELKDFN
+917 DFN
-923 KKFEEQDEANAIG
+923 KKFDEQEEANVIG
-936 LLNHSA
+936 LLNQGA
-942 MTELRQERINDSST
+942 MTELRNEHNNDSST
-956 GYQNEQRGMSTLL
+956 RYLNEQKGMSTLL

-976 LGYREGRVA
+976 LGYRGPRLEKY
-985 EETRGPSNYL
+985 EEDER
-995 NSN
+995 

>member
-28 SSYEGLLKTAV
+28 SSYGGLLKTAV

-78 DVAIHDERSADVYVV
+78 DVAVHDERSADVYVV

-137 PQRALNN
+137 PQRALNS

-187 WTTISADGW
+187 WATISADGW

-207 GTVQQ
+207 GTVQR

-218 SLEQHL
+218 SLDQHL

-244 INPADVIRRTLPQS
+244 IDPADVIRRTLPQS

-270 KSLKHSVMLTALPRG
+270 QSLKHSVMLTALPRG

-441 AFVSMATG
+441 AFVSMSTG

-457 SSGASAQAASG
+457 SSGASTQAAAG
-468 NFNAGNV
+468 NFNAGNI
-475 SMGNT
+475 STGNT

-491 LSSSWNDPYA
+491 LSSSWSDPYA

-529 GVTSSGALTHSR
+529 GVSSSGALTHSR

-555 SERQALSLSSA
+555 SESQALSLSSA

-605 SSGESSTVSRGLS
+605 STGESSTLSRGLS
-618 NSENLSFTSGAK
+618 NSENLAFTSGAK

-643 AAKEAAKDAKAASS
+643 AAKEAAKDAKGASS
-657 ASPENVNLAVAQSP
+657 ASSENLNLAAAQSSP
-671 ALLGALPTQ
+671 AVLGAISTQ
-680 AKDPEGKPV
+680 SKDPEGKPV
-689 ARHVQNAMS
+689 ARQVQNAMS

-714 AKTAQQYVDTA
+714 AKTAQLLVDTA
-725 TGAQN
+725 TGSQS
-730 AATQHQKAEA
+730 AATQRQKAEA
-740 YHALK
+740 YHVLK
-745 STAKEIAAST
+745 STAKEIASST
-755 SNDEMRRAAEN
+755 TNDEMRRVAEN
-766 FSAALDKAYRTSN
+766 FSAALDKAYRSSN
-779 DQSRMLS
+779 DQSRMVS
-786 ETFSASRSLSENLS
+786 ETFSASRSQSENLS
-800 GTNQTAV
+800 GTSQTAV

-834 SSDKREFLGA
+834 SSDKREYLGA
-844 SAAADSYDRAAD
+844 SAAADSCDRAAD
-856 VCHLGPGQIQET
+856 VRHLGPGQIQNTGLE
-868 ALRQNALK
+868 QNALK
-876 RHGDNSLLAMQRK
+876 RHGDNSLSAMQRK
-889 GEELI
+889 GGELI
-894 GKQAG
+894 GKQAI
-899 SFKDKTG
+899 SLKDKTEG
-906 KASLLPTSLNE
+906 ASLLSTSLNAG
-917 ELKDFN
+917 LKDFN
-923 KKFEEQDEANAIG
+923 RKFDEQEETNSVGLMNQD
-936 LLNHSA
+936 A
-942 MTELRQERINDSST
+942 MTELRRDRIDGASVN
-956 GYQNEQRGMSTLL
+956 YLNEQKGMSTIL

-976 LGYREGRVA
+976 LGYREARVEKEA
-985 EETRGPSNYL
+985 KDEN
-995 NSN
+995 

>member
-1 MVMDYYAYWNGGQI
+1 
-15 RDLFEALVSICSG
+15 
-28 SSYEGLLKTAV
+28 
-39 LAGFL
+39 
-44 VTLTGALLKWQ
+44 
-55 GLASKVYLF
+55 
-64 AAVLFYSVMLVPKV
+64 
-78 DVAIHDERSADVYVV
+78 
-93 SNVPFGVGFFASATS
+93 
-108 KIGHFLTESFETAFS
+108 
-123 LPDAERFS
+123 
-131 KFGLVY
+131 
-137 PQRALNN
+137 
-144 LLAAGPVTPEGRALT
+144 
-159 DRVIADCIGPELLD
+159 
-173 HPDKAAE
+173 
-180 LSHSGDI
+180 
-187 WTTISADGW
+187 
-196 INPARSSVSSD
+196 
-207 GTVQQ
+207 
-212 CDQALQ
+212 
-218 SLEQHL
+218 
-224 NTVELD
+224 
-230 FLSKRLGTVLVPER
+230 
-244 INPADVIRRTLPQS
+244 
-258 EALLLGVSRSLE
+258 
-270 KSLKHSVMLTALPRG
+270 
-285 MASIAAQAGAPLD
+285 
-298 LAAKYSASQANLTS
+298 
-312 EINYRTLARL
+312 
-322 AEHSLPKIRNC
+322 
-333 VEFIVIAAF
+333 
-342 PLMLLL
+342 
-348 MVAAGSAAGAV
+348 
-359 FRSFFVLL
+359 
-367 IWFQL
+367 
-372 WAPLLSVANYLMI
+372 
-385 SVDANPMN
+385 
-393 RIAAEFGGSTLL
+393 
-405 AAGIIREAGATSQAI
+405 
-420 AGSIMLLIPVIA
+420 
-432 FALAKGSDM
+432 
-441 AFVSMATG
+441 
-449 LMAPAQGA
+449 
-457 SSGASAQAASG
+457 
-468 NFNAGNV
+468 
-475 SMGNT
+475 MGNT

-491 LSSSWNDPYA
+491 LSSSWSDPYA

-541 TTGTASSAATTLTA
+541 TTGTASSSATTLTA
-555 SERQALSLSSA
+555 SESQALSLSSA

-643 AAKEAAKDAKAASS
+643 AAKETAKDAKAASS
-657 ASPENVNLAVAQSP
+657 ASPEALNLAAAQSP
-671 ALLGALPTQ
+671 ALLGAVPTQ
-680 AKDPEGKPV
+680 VKDSERKPV

-698 HLRGAA
+698 HLLGAA

-745 STAKEIAAST
+745 STAKEIAAAT

-786 ETFSASRSLSENLS
+786 ETFSASRSQSESLS

-834 SSDKREFLGA
+834 SSDKREYLGA

-856 VCHLGPGQIQET
+856 VRHLGPGQIQVTGLE
-868 ALRQNALK
+868 QNALK

-899 SFKDKTG
+899 SFKDKTEDV
-906 KASLLPTSLNE
+906 SLLSTSLNE

-923 KKFEEQDEANAIG
+923 RKFDEQEETNAVG
-936 LLNHSA
+936 LMNQGA
-942 MTELRQERINDSST
+942 MTELRRDRIDDASVN
-956 GYQNEQRGMSTLL
+956 YLNEQRGISTIL

-976 LGYREGRVA
+976 LGYKKPMIENEKDVHK
-985 EETRGPSNYL
+985 
-995 NSN
+995 

>member
-137 PQRALNN
+137 PQRALNS
-144 LLAAGPVTPEGRALT
+144 LLAAGPVTPEGRALI
-159 DRVIADCIGPELLD
+159 DRLIADCIGPELLD

-187 WTTISADGW
+187 WATISADGW

-207 GTVQQ
+207 GTVQR

-218 SLEQHL
+218 SLDQHL

-244 INPADVIRRTLPQS
+244 IDPADVIRRTLPQS

-270 KSLKHSVMLTALPRG
+270 QSLKHSVMLTALPRG

-457 SSGASAQAASG
+457 SSGVSAQAAAG

-491 LSSSWNDPYA
+491 LSSSWSDPYA
-501 SKSQTAYG
+501 SKSHTAYG

-541 TTGTASSAATTLTA
+541 TTGTASSSVTTLTA
-555 SERQALSLSSA
+555 SESQVLSLSSA
-566 ASSSNAVSREFARA
+566 TSSSNAVSREFARA

-630 LQAGGGEAQFSTD
+630 LQAGGGEAQFSTN
-643 AAKEAAKDAKAASS
+643 ASKEA
-657 ASPENVNLAVAQSP
+657 
-671 ALLGALPTQ
+671 

-689 ARHVQNAMS
+689 ARHVQSALS

-714 AKTAQQYVDTA
+714 AKTAQQFVDTA
-725 TGAQN
+725 TGTQN

-779 DQSRMLS
+779 DHGRMLS
-786 ETFSASRSLSENLS
+786 ETFSASRSQSENLS

-856 VCHLGPGQIQET
+856 VRHLGPGQIQET
-868 ALRQNALK
+868 AIRKNALK
-876 RHGDNSLLAMQRK
+876 RQGEASLFALQLM
-889 GEELI
+889 GEGVI
-894 GKQAG
+894 GKQAK
-899 SFKDKTG
+899 SFRNNVENSSL
-906 KASLLPTSLNE
+906 ASSLLNAGRE
-917 ELKDFN
+917 DFN
-923 KKFEEQDEANAIG
+923 KKFDEQEEANVIG
-936 LLNHSA
+936 LLNQGA
-942 MTELRQERINDSST
+942 MTELRNEHNNDSST
-956 GYQNEQRGMSTLL
+956 RYLNEQKGMSTLL

-976 LGYREGRVA
+976 LGYRGPRLEKY
-985 EETRGPSNYL
+985 EEDER
-995 NSN
+995 

>member
-137 PQRALNN
+137 PQRALNT

-187 WTTISADGW
+187 WATISADGW

-207 GTVQQ
+207 GTVQR

-218 SLEQHL
+218 SLDQHL

-244 INPADVIRRTLPQS
+244 IDPADVIRRTLPQS

-270 KSLKHSVMLTALPRG
+270 QSLKHSVMLTALPRG

-348 MVAAGSAAGAV
+348 MVAAGSAADAV

-372 WAPLLSVANYLMI
+372 WAPLFSVANYLMI

-393 RIAAEFGGSTLL
+393 RIASEFGGSTLL

-441 AFVSMATG
+441 AFVSMANG

-457 SSGASAQAASG
+457 SSGASAQASAG
-468 NFNAGNV
+468 NFSSGNV

-491 LSSSWNDPYA
+491 LSSSWSDPYA

-514 ETGTVTGMARTSIDL
+514 ETVTGMARTSIDL
-529 GVTSSGALTHSR
+529 GVSSSGALTHSR

-555 SERQALSLSSA
+555 SESQALSLSSA
-566 ASSSNAVSREFARA
+566 VSSSNAVSREFARA

-643 AAKEAAKDAKAASS
+643 AAKDAAKEAKTASS
-657 ASPENVNLAVAQSP
+657 ASSENLNLATAQSP
-671 ALLGALPTQ
+671 ALFGAAPMQT
-680 AKDPEGKPV
+680 KDSEGKPV

-714 AKTAQQYVDTA
+714 AKTAQQFVDTA
-725 TGAQN
+725 TGSQN
-730 AATQHQKAEA
+730 AATQRQKAKA

-786 ETFSASRSLSENLS
+786 ETFSASRSSSENLS
-800 GTNQTAV
+800 GTSQTAV

-834 SSDKREFLGA
+834 SSDKREYLGA
-844 SAAADSYDRAAD
+844 SAAADSYDRFTD
-856 VCHLGPGQIQET
+856 VGHLGPGQIQET
-868 ALRQNALK
+868 GLAPNALK
-876 RHGDNSLLAMQRK
+876 LLGDNSLSAMQRK

-899 SFKDKTG
+899 SFKDKIEN
-906 KASLLPTSLNE
+906 ASLLSTSLNAG
-917 ELKDFN
+917 LKDFK
-923 KKFEEQDEANAIG
+923 KKFDEQEETNAVG
-936 LLNHSA
+936 LMNHGA
-942 MTELRQERINDSST
+942 MTELRRDRIDDASVH
-956 GYQNEQRGMSTLL
+956 YLNEQRGMSTIL

-976 LGYREGRVA
+976 LGYREAQVEKEA
-985 EETRGPSNYL
+985 KDKN
-995 NSN
+995 

>member
-1 MVMDYYAYWNGGQI
+1 MDYYAYWNGGQI

-137 PQRALNN
+137 PQRALNS

-173 HPDKAAE
+173 HSDKAAE

-187 WTTISADGW
+187 WATISADGW

-207 GTVQQ
+207 GTVQR

-218 SLEQHL
+218 NLEQHL

-244 INPADVIRRTLPQS
+244 IDPADVIRRTLPQS

-270 KSLKHSVMLTALPRG
+270 QSLKHSVMLTALPRG

-393 RIAAEFGGSTLL
+393 RIATEFGGSTLL

-420 AGSIMLLIPVIA
+420 AGSIMLLIPLIA

-457 SSGASAQAASG
+457 SSGASAQAAAG
-468 NFNAGNV
+468 NFNAGNI

-491 LSSSWNDPYA
+491 LSSSWSDPYA

-529 GVTSSGALTHSR
+529 GVSSSGALTHSR
-541 TTGTASSAATTLTA
+541 TTGTASSSATTLTA
-555 SERQALSLSSA
+555 SESQALSLSSA
-566 ASSSNAVSREFARA
+566 ATSSNAVSREFARA

-605 SSGESSTVSRGLS
+605 STGESSTVSRGLS

-643 AAKEAAKDAKAASS
+643 AAKEAAKDAKGVSS
-657 ASPENVNLAVAQSP
+657 ASSENLNLAAAQSSP
-671 ALLGALPTQ
+671 AVLGAVSTQ
-680 AKDPEGKPV
+680 SKDSEGKPV

-714 AKTAQQYVDTA
+714 AKTAQLLVDTA
-725 TGAQN
+725 TGSQS
-730 AATQHQKAEA
+730 AATQRQKAEA
-740 YHALK
+740 YQVLK
-745 STAKEIAAST
+745 STAKEIASST
-755 SNDEMRRAAEN
+755 TNDEMRRVAEN
-766 FSAALDKAYRTSN
+766 FSAALDKAYRSSN
-779 DQSRMLS
+779 DQSRMVS
-786 ETFSASRSLSENLS
+786 ETFSASRSQSETLS
-800 GTNQTAV
+800 GTSQTAV

-834 SSDKREFLGA
+834 SSDKREYLGA
-844 SAAADSYDRAAD
+844 SVAADSYDRAAD
-856 VCHLGPGQIQET
+856 VRHLGPGQIQNTGLE
-868 ALRQNALK
+868 QNALK
-876 RHGDNSLLAMQRK
+876 RHGDNSLSAMQRK
-889 GEELI
+889 GGELI
-894 GKQAG
+894 GKQAI
-899 SFKDKTG
+899 SLKDKTEG
-906 KASLLPTSLNE
+906 ASLLSTSLNAG
-917 ELKDFN
+917 LKDFN
-923 KKFEEQDEANAIG
+923 RKFDEQEETNSVGLMNQD
-936 LLNHSA
+936 A
-942 MTELRQERINDSST
+942 MTELRRDRIDGASVN
-956 GYQNEQRGMSTLL
+956 YLNEQKGMSTIL

-976 LGYREGRVA
+976 LGYREARVEKEA
-985 EETRGPSNYL
+985 KDEN
-995 NSN
+995 

>member
-137 PQRALNN
+137 PQRALNS
-144 LLAAGPVTPEGRALT
+144 LLAAGPVTPEGRALI

-187 WTTISADGW
+187 WATISADGW

-207 GTVQQ
+207 GTVQR

-218 SLEQHL
+218 SLDQHL

-244 INPADVIRRTLPQS
+244 IDPADVIRRTLPQS

-270 KSLKHSVMLTALPRG
+270 QSLKHSVMLTALPRG

-457 SSGASAQAASG
+457 SSGVSAQAAAG

-491 LSSSWNDPYA
+491 LSSSWSDPYA
-501 SKSQTAYG
+501 SKSHTAYG

-541 TTGTASSAATTLTA
+541 TTGTASSSVTTLTA
-555 SERQALSLSSA
+555 SESQVLSLSSA
-566 ASSSNAVSREFARA
+566 TSSSNAVSREFARA

-630 LQAGGGEAQFSTD
+630 LQAGGGEAQFSTN
-643 AAKEAAKDAKAASS
+643 ASKEA
-657 ASPENVNLAVAQSP
+657 
-671 ALLGALPTQ
+671 

-689 ARHVQNAMS
+689 ARHVQSALS

-714 AKTAQQYVDTA
+714 AKTAQQFVDTA
-725 TGAQN
+725 TGTQN

-779 DQSRMLS
+779 DHGRMLS
-786 ETFSASRSLSENLS
+786 ETFSASRSQSENLS

-856 VCHLGPGQIQET
+856 VRHLGPGQIQET
-868 ALRQNALK
+868 AIRKNALK
-876 RHGDNSLLAMQRK
+876 RQGEASLFALQLM
-889 GEELI
+889 GEGVI
-894 GKQAG
+894 GKQAK
-899 SFKDKTG
+899 SFRNNVENSSL
-906 KASLLPTSLNE
+906 ASSLLNAGRE
-917 ELKDFN
+917 DFN
-923 KKFEEQDEANAIG
+923 KKFDEQEEANVIG
-936 LLNHSA
+936 LLNQGA
-942 MTELRQERINDSST
+942 MTELRNEHNNDSST
-956 GYQNEQRGMSTLL
+956 RYLNEQK
-969 LNSLAGG
+969 
-976 LGYREGRVA
+976 E
-985 EETRGPSNYL
+985 
-995 NSN
+995 

>member
-137 PQRALNN
+137 PQRALNS

-173 HPDKAAE
+173 HSDKAAE

-187 WTTISADGW
+187 WATISADGW

-207 GTVQQ
+207 GTVQR

-218 SLEQHL
+218 NLEQHL

-230 FLSKRLGTVLVPER
+230 FLSKRLGTALVPER
-244 INPADVIRRTLPQS
+244 IDPADVIRRTLPQS

-270 KSLKHSVMLTALPRG
+270 QSLKHSVMLTALPRG

-393 RIAAEFGGSTLL
+393 RIATEFGGSTLL

-420 AGSIMLLIPVIA
+420 AGSIMLLIPLIA

-457 SSGASAQAASG
+457 SSGASAQAAAG
-468 NFNAGNV
+468 NFNAGNI

-491 LSSSWNDPYA
+491 LSSSWSDPYA

-529 GVTSSGALTHSR
+529 GVSSSGALTHSR
-541 TTGTASSAATTLTA
+541 TTGTASSSATTLTA
-555 SERQALSLSSA
+555 SESQALSLSSA
-566 ASSSNAVSREFARA
+566 ATSSNAVSREFARA

-605 SSGESSTVSRGLS
+605 STGESSTVSRGLS

-643 AAKEAAKDAKAASS
+643 AAKEAAKDAKGVSS
-657 ASPENVNLAVAQSP
+657 ASSENLNLAAAQSSP
-671 ALLGALPTQ
+671 AVLGAVSTQ
-680 AKDPEGKPV
+680 SKDSEGKPV

-714 AKTAQQYVDTA
+714 AKTAQLLVDTA
-725 TGAQN
+725 TGSQS
-730 AATQHQKAEA
+730 AATQRQKAEA
-740 YHALK
+740 YQVLK
-745 STAKEIAAST
+745 STAKEIASST
-755 SNDEMRRAAEN
+755 TNDEMRRVAEN
-766 FSAALDKAYRTSN
+766 FSAALDKAYRSSN
-779 DQSRMLS
+779 DQSRMVS
-786 ETFSASRSLSENLS
+786 ETFSASRSQSETLS
-800 GTNQTAV
+800 GTSQTAV

-834 SSDKREFLGA
+834 SSDKREYLGA
-844 SAAADSYDRAAD
+844 SVAADSYDRAAD
-856 VCHLGPGQIQET
+856 VRHLGPGQIQNTGLE
-868 ALRQNALK
+868 QNALK
-876 RHGDNSLLAMQRK
+876 RHGDNSLSAMQRK
-889 GEELI
+889 GGELI
-894 GKQAG
+894 GKQAI
-899 SFKDKTG
+899 SLKDKTEG
-906 KASLLPTSLNE
+906 ASLLSTSLNAG
-917 ELKDFN
+917 LKDFN
-923 KKFEEQDEANAIG
+923 RKFDEQEETNSVGLMNQD
-936 LLNHSA
+936 A
-942 MTELRQERINDSST
+942 MTELRRDRIDGASVN
-956 GYQNEQRGMSTLL
+956 YLNEQKGMSTIL

-976 LGYREGRVA
+976 LGYREARVKKEA
-985 EETRGPSNYL
+985 KDEN
-995 NSN
+995 

>member
-78 DVAIHDERSADVYVV
+78 DVAVHDERSADVYVV

-137 PQRALNN
+137 PQRALNS

-187 WTTISADGW
+187 WATISADGW

-207 GTVQQ
+207 GTVQR

-218 SLEQHL
+218 SLDQYL

-244 INPADVIRRTLPQS
+244 IDPADVIRRTLPQS

-270 KSLKHSVMLTALPRG
+270 QSLKHSVMLTTLPRG

-348 MVAAGSAAGAV
+348 MVAAGSAVGAV

-372 WAPLLSVANYLMI
+372 WAPLFSVANYLMI

-393 RIAAEFGGSTLL
+393 RIASEFGGSTLL

-457 SSGASAQAASG
+457 SSGASAQASAG

-480 SMNSASANKSD
+480 SINSASANKSD
-491 LSSSWNDPYA
+491 LSSSWSDPYA

-514 ETGTVTGMARTSIDL
+514 GTGTVTGMARTSIDL
-529 GVTSSGALTHSR
+529 GVTSSGALRHSR
-541 TTGTASSAATTLTA
+541 TTGTASSSATTLTA
-555 SERQALSLSSA
+555 SESQALSLSSA

-605 SSGESSTVSRGLS
+605 STGESSTVSRGLS

-643 AAKEAAKDAKAASS
+643 AAKDAAKEAKGTLS
-657 ASPENVNLAVAQSP
+657 ASPENLNLAAAQSST
-671 ALLGALPTQ
+671 LLGAMPTQ
-680 AKDPEGKPV
+680 TKDSEGKPV

-704 EAAGMGIGLE
+704 EAARMGIGLE
-714 AKTAQQYVDTA
+714 AKTAQQFVDTA
-725 TGAQN
+725 TGSQT
-730 AATQHQKAEA
+730 AATQRQKAEA

-755 SNDEMRRAAEN
+755 SDDEMRRAAEN

-786 ETFSASRSLSENLS
+786 ETFSASRSQSENLS
-800 GTNQTAV
+800 GTSQTAV

-856 VCHLGPGQIQET
+856 VRHLGPGQIQET
-868 ALRQNALK
+868 GLEQNALK
-876 RHGDNSLLAMQRK
+876 RHGDNSLSAMQRK

-894 GKQAG
+894 GKKAS
-899 SFKDKTG
+899 SFKDKTED
-906 KASLLPTSLNE
+906 ASLLSTSLKE

-923 KKFEEQDEANAIG
+923 RKFDEREETNALG
-936 LLNHSA
+936 LMNHGA
-942 MTELRQERINDSST
+942 MTELRRDHIDDASVN
-956 GYQNEQRGMSTLL
+956 YLNEQRGMGTIL

-976 LGYREGRVA
+976 LGYQEARV
-985 EETRGPSNYL
+985 EKETTNE
-995 NSN
+995 N

>member
-137 PQRALNN
+137 PQRALNT

-187 WTTISADGW
+187 WATISADGW

-207 GTVQQ
+207 GTVQR

-218 SLEQHL
+218 SLDQHL

-244 INPADVIRRTLPQS
+244 IDPADVIRRTLPQS

-270 KSLKHSVMLTALPRG
+270 QSLKHSVMLTALPRG

-348 MVAAGSAAGAV
+348 MVAAGSAADAV

-372 WAPLLSVANYLMI
+372 WAPLFSVANYLMI

-393 RIAAEFGGSTLL
+393 RIASEFGGSTLL

-441 AFVSMATG
+441 AFVSMANG

-457 SSGASAQAASG
+457 SSGASAQASAG
-468 NFNAGNV
+468 NFSSGNV

-491 LSSSWNDPYA
+491 LSSSWSDPYA

-529 GVTSSGALTHSR
+529 GVSSSGALTHSR

-555 SERQALSLSSA
+555 SESQALSLSSA
-566 ASSSNAVSREFARA
+566 VSSSNAVSREFARA

-643 AAKEAAKDAKAASS
+643 AAKDAAKEAKTASS
-657 ASPENVNLAVAQSP
+657 ENLNLATAQSP
-671 ALLGALPTQ
+671 ALFGAAPMQT
-680 AKDPEGKPV
+680 KDSEGKPV

-714 AKTAQQYVDTA
+714 AKTAQQFVDTA
-725 TGAQN
+725 TGSQN
-730 AATQHQKAEA
+730 AATQRQKAKA

-786 ETFSASRSLSENLS
+786 ETFSASRSSSENLS

-834 SSDKREFLGA
+834 SSDKREYLGA
-844 SAAADSYDRAAD
+844 SAAADSYDRSTD
-856 VCHLGPGQIQET
+856 VGHLGPGQIQET
-868 ALRQNALK
+868 GLAPNALK
-876 RHGDNSLLAMQRK
+876 LLGDNSLSAMQRK

-899 SFKDKTG
+899 SFKDKIEN
-906 KASLLPTSLNE
+906 ASLLSTSLNAG
-917 ELKDFN
+917 LKDFK
-923 KKFEEQDEANAIG
+923 KKFDEQEETNAVG
-936 LLNHSA
+936 LMNHGA
-942 MTELRQERINDSST
+942 MTELRRDRIDDASVH
-956 GYQNEQRGMSTLL
+956 YLNEQRGMSTIL

-976 LGYREGRVA
+976 LGYREAQVEKEA
-985 EETRGPSNYL
+985 KDKN
-995 NSN
+995 

>member
-137 PQRALNN
+137 PQRALNS

-187 WTTISADGW
+187 WATISADGW

-207 GTVQQ
+207 GTVQR

-218 SLEQHL
+218 SLDQHL

-244 INPADVIRRTLPQS
+244 IDPADVIRRTLPQS

-270 KSLKHSVMLTALPRG
+270 QSLKHSVMLTALPRG

-372 WAPLLSVANYLMI
+372 WAPLFSVANYLMI

-393 RIAAEFGGSTLL
+393 RIASEFGGSTLL

-457 SSGASAQAASG
+457 SSGASAQASAG

-480 SMNSASANKSD
+480 SINSASANKSD
-491 LSSSWNDPYA
+491 LSSSWSDPYA

-514 ETGTVTGMARTSIDL
+514 GTGTVTGMARTSIDL
-529 GVTSSGALTHSR
+529 GVTSSGALRHSR
-541 TTGTASSAATTLTA
+541 TTGTASSSATTLTA
-555 SERQALSLSSA
+555 SESQALSLSSA

-605 SSGESSTVSRGLS
+605 STGESSTVSRGLS

-643 AAKEAAKDAKAASS
+643 AAKEAAKDAKGVSS
-657 ASPENVNLAVAQSP
+657 ASSENLNLAAAQSSP
-671 ALLGALPTQ
+671 AVLGAVSTQ
-680 AKDPEGKPV
+680 SKDSEGKPV

-714 AKTAQQYVDTA
+714 AKTAQLLVDTA
-725 TGAQN
+725 TGSQS
-730 AATQHQKAEA
+730 AATQRQKAEA
-740 YHALK
+740 YHVLK
-745 STAKEIAAST
+745 STAKEIASST
-755 SNDEMRRAAEN
+755 TNDEMRRVAEN
-766 FSAALDKAYRTSN
+766 FSAALDKAYRSSN
-779 DQSRMLS
+779 DQSRMVS
-786 ETFSASRSLSENLS
+786 ETFSASRSQSENLS
-800 GTNQTAV
+800 GTSQTAV

-834 SSDKREFLGA
+834 SSDKREYLGA
-844 SAAADSYDRAAD
+844 SVAADSYDRAAD
-856 VCHLGPGQIQET
+856 VRHLDPGQIQNTGLE
-868 ALRQNALK
+868 QNALK
-876 RHGDNSLLAMQRK
+876 HHGDNSLSAMQRK
-889 GEELI
+889 GGELI
-894 GKQAG
+894 GKQAI
-899 SFKDKTG
+899 SLKDKTEG
-906 KASLLPTSLNE
+906 ASLLSTSLNAG
-917 ELKDFN
+917 LKDFN
-923 KKFEEQDEANAIG
+923 RKFDEQEETNSVGLMNQD
-936 LLNHSA
+936 A
-942 MTELRQERINDSST
+942 MTELRRDRIDGASVN
-956 GYQNEQRGMSTLL
+956 YLNEQKGMSTIL

-976 LGYREGRVA
+976 LGYREARVEKEA
-985 EETRGPSNYL
+985 KDEN
-995 NSN
+995 

>member
-137 PQRALNN
+137 PQRALNS

-173 HPDKAAE
+173 HSDKAAE

-187 WTTISADGW
+187 WATISADGW

-207 GTVQQ
+207 GTVQR

-218 SLEQHL
+218 NLEQHL

-244 INPADVIRRTLPQS
+244 IDPADVIRRTLPQS

-270 KSLKHSVMLTALPRG
+270 QSLKHSVMLTALPRG

-393 RIAAEFGGSTLL
+393 RIATEFGGSTLL

-420 AGSIMLLIPVIA
+420 AGSIMLLIPLIA

-457 SSGASAQAASG
+457 SSGASAQAAAG
-468 NFNAGNV
+468 NFNAGNI

-491 LSSSWNDPYA
+491 LSSSWSDPYA

-529 GVTSSGALTHSR
+529 GVSSSGALTHSR
-541 TTGTASSAATTLTA
+541 TTGTASSSATTLTA
-555 SERQALSLSSA
+555 SESQALSLSSA
-566 ASSSNAVSREFARA
+566 ATSSNAVSREFARA

-605 SSGESSTVSRGLS
+605 STGESSTVSRGLS

-630 LQAGGGEAQFSTD
+630 LQAGGGEAQFSTN
-643 AAKEAAKDAKAASS
+643 ASKEAAKDAKGVSS
-657 ASPENVNLAVAQSP
+657 ASSENLNLAAAQSSP
-671 ALLGALPTQ
+671 AVLGAVSTQ
-680 AKDPEGKPV
+680 SKDSEGKPV

-714 AKTAQQYVDTA
+714 AKTAQLLVDTA
-725 TGAQN
+725 TGSQS
-730 AATQHQKAEA
+730 AATQRQKAEA
-740 YHALK
+740 YQVLK
-745 STAKEIAAST
+745 STAKEIASST
-755 SNDEMRRAAEN
+755 TNDEMRRVAEN
-766 FSAALDKAYRTSN
+766 FSAALDKAYRSSN
-779 DQSRMLS
+779 DQSRMVS
-786 ETFSASRSLSENLS
+786 ETFSASRSQSETLS
-800 GTNQTAV
+800 GTSQTAV

-834 SSDKREFLGA
+834 SSDKREYLGA
-844 SAAADSYDRAAD
+844 SVAADSYDRAAD
-856 VCHLGPGQIQET
+856 VRHLGPGQIQNTGLE
-868 ALRQNALK
+868 QNALK
-876 RHGDNSLLAMQRK
+876 RHGDNSLSAMQRK
-889 GEELI
+889 GGELI
-894 GKQAG
+894 GKQAI
-899 SFKDKTG
+899 SLKDKTEG
-906 KASLLPTSLNE
+906 ASLLSTSLNAG
-917 ELKDFN
+917 LKDFN
-923 KKFEEQDEANAIG
+923 RKFDEQEETNSVGLMNQD
-936 LLNHSA
+936 A
-942 MTELRQERINDSST
+942 MTELRRDRIDGASVN
-956 GYQNEQRGMSTLL
+956 YLNEQKGMSTIL

-976 LGYREGRVA
+976 LGYREARVEKEA
-985 EETRGPSNYL
+985 KDEN
-995 NSN
+995 

>member
-137 PQRALNN
+137 PQRALNS
-144 LLAAGPVTPEGRALT
+144 LLAAGPVTPEGRALI

-187 WTTISADGW
+187 WATISADGW

-207 GTVQQ
+207 GTVQR

-218 SLEQHL
+218 SLDQHL

-244 INPADVIRRTLPQS
+244 IDPADVIRRTLPQS

-270 KSLKHSVMLTALPRG
+270 QSLKHSVMLTALPRG

-405 AAGIIREAGATSQAI
+405 AARIIREAGATSQAI

-457 SSGASAQAASG
+457 SSGVSAQAAAG

-491 LSSSWNDPYA
+491 LSSSWSDPYA
-501 SKSQTAYG
+501 SKSHTAYG

-541 TTGTASSAATTLTA
+541 TTGTASSSVTTLTA
-555 SERQALSLSSA
+555 SESQVLSLSSA
-566 ASSSNAVSREFARA
+566 TSSSNAVSREFARA

-630 LQAGGGEAQFSTD
+630 LQAGGGEAQFSTN
-643 AAKEAAKDAKAASS
+643 ASKEA
-657 ASPENVNLAVAQSP
+657 
-671 ALLGALPTQ
+671 

-689 ARHVQNAMS
+689 ARHVQSALS

-714 AKTAQQYVDTA
+714 AKTAQQFVDTA
-725 TGAQN
+725 TGTQN

-779 DQSRMLS
+779 DHGRMLS
-786 ETFSASRSLSENLS
+786 ETFSASRSQSENLS

-856 VCHLGPGQIQET
+856 VRHLGPGQIQET
-868 ALRQNALK
+868 AIRKNALK
-876 RHGDNSLLAMQRK
+876 RQGEASLFALQLM
-889 GEELI
+889 GEGVI
-894 GKQAG
+894 GKQAK
-899 SFKDKTG
+899 SFRNNVENSSL
-906 KASLLPTSLNE
+906 ASSLLNAGRE
-917 ELKDFN
+917 DFN
-923 KKFEEQDEANAIG
+923 KKFDEQEEANVIG
-936 LLNHSA
+936 LLNQGA
-942 MTELRQERINDSST
+942 MTELRNEHNNDSST
-956 GYQNEQRGMSTLL
+956 RYLNEQKGMSTLL

-976 LGYREGRVA
+976 LGYRGPRLEKY
-985 EETRGPSNYL
+985 EEDER
-995 NSN
+995 

>member
-78 DVAIHDERSADVYVV
+78 DVAVHDERSADVYVV

-137 PQRALNN
+137 PQRALNS

-187 WTTISADGW
+187 WATISADGW

-207 GTVQQ
+207 GTVQR

-218 SLEQHL
+218 SLDQHL

-244 INPADVIRRTLPQS
+244 IDPADAIRRTLPQS

-270 KSLKHSVMLTALPRG
+270 QSLKHSVMLTALPGG

-385 SVDANPMN
+385 SVDANPMS

-475 SMGNT
+475 SLGNT

-491 LSSSWNDPYA
+491 LSSSWSDPYA
-501 SKSQTAYG
+501 SKSRTAYG

-529 GVTSSGALTHSR
+529 GVSSFGALTHSR

-555 SERQALSLSSA
+555 SESQALSLSSA
-566 ASSSNAVSREFARA
+566 ATSSNAVSREFARA

-605 SSGESSTVSRGLS
+605 STGESSTVSRGLS

-643 AAKEAAKDAKAASS
+643 AAKEAAKDAKGVSS
-657 ASPENVNLAVAQSP
+657 ASSENLNLAAAQSSP
-671 ALLGALPTQ
+671 AVLGAVSTQ
-680 AKDPEGKPV
+680 SKDSEGKPV

-714 AKTAQQYVDTA
+714 AKTAQLLVDTA
-725 TGAQN
+725 TGSQS
-730 AATQHQKAEA
+730 AATQRQKAEA
-740 YHALK
+740 YQVLK
-745 STAKEIAAST
+745 STAKEIASST
-755 SNDEMRRAAEN
+755 TNDEMRRVAEN
-766 FSAALDKAYRTSN
+766 FSAALDKAYRSSN
-779 DQSRMLS
+779 DQSRMVS
-786 ETFSASRSLSENLS
+786 ETFSASRSQSETLS
-800 GTNQTAV
+800 GTSQTAV

-834 SSDKREFLGA
+834 SSDKREYLGA
-844 SAAADSYDRAAD
+844 SVAADSYDRAAD
-856 VCHLGPGQIQET
+856 VRHLGPGQIQNTGLE
-868 ALRQNALK
+868 QNALK
-876 RHGDNSLLAMQRK
+876 RHGDNSLSAMQRK
-889 GEELI
+889 GGELI
-894 GKQAG
+894 GKQAI
-899 SFKDKTG
+899 SLKDKTEG
-906 KASLLPTSLNE
+906 ASLLSTSLNAG
-917 ELKDFN
+917 LKDFN
-923 KKFEEQDEANAIG
+923 RKFDEQEETNSVGLMNQD
-936 LLNHSA
+936 A
-942 MTELRQERINDSST
+942 MTELRRDRIDGASVN
-956 GYQNEQRGMSTLL
+956 YLNEQKGMSTIL

-976 LGYREGRVA
+976 LGYREARVEKEA
-985 EETRGPSNYL
+985 KDEN
-995 NSN
+995 

>member
-137 PQRALNN
+137 PQRALNS
-144 LLAAGPVTPEGRALT
+144 LLAAGPITPEGRALT

-173 HPDKAAE
+173 HSDKAAE

-187 WTTISADGW
+187 WATISADGW

-207 GTVQQ
+207 GTVQR

-218 SLEQHL
+218 NLEQHL

-244 INPADVIRRTLPQS
+244 IDPADVIRRTLPQS

-270 KSLKHSVMLTALPRG
+270 QSLKHSVMLTALPRG

-393 RIAAEFGGSTLL
+393 RIATEFGGSTLL

-420 AGSIMLLIPVIA
+420 AGSIMLLIPLIA

-457 SSGASAQAASG
+457 SSGASAQAAAG
-468 NFNAGNV
+468 NFNAGNI

-491 LSSSWNDPYA
+491 LSSSWSDPYA

-514 ETGTVTGMARTSIDL
+514 ETGTVTSMARTSIDL
-529 GVTSSGALTHSR
+529 GVSSSGALTHSR
-541 TTGTASSAATTLTA
+541 TTGTASSSATTLTA
-555 SERQALSLSSA
+555 SESQALSLSSA
-566 ASSSNAVSREFARA
+566 ATSSNAVSREFARA

-605 SSGESSTVSRGLS
+605 STGESSTVSRGLS

-643 AAKEAAKDAKAASS
+643 AAKEAAKDVKGVSS
-657 ASPENVNLAVAQSP
+657 ASSENLNLAAAQSSP
-671 ALLGALPTQ
+671 AVLGAVSTQ
-680 AKDPEGKPV
+680 SKDSEGKPV

-714 AKTAQQYVDTA
+714 AKTAQLLVDTA
-725 TGAQN
+725 TGSQS
-730 AATQHQKAEA
+730 AATQRQKAEA
-740 YHALK
+740 YQVLK
-745 STAKEIAAST
+745 STAKEIASST
-755 SNDEMRRAAEN
+755 TNDEMRRVAEN
-766 FSAALDKAYRTSN
+766 FSAALDKAYRSSN
-779 DQSRMLS
+779 DQSRMVS
-786 ETFSASRSLSENLS
+786 ETFSASRSQSETLS
-800 GTNQTAV
+800 GTSQTAV

-834 SSDKREFLGA
+834 SSDKREYLGA
-844 SAAADSYDRAAD
+844 SVAADSYDRAAD
-856 VCHLGPGQIQET
+856 VRHLGPGQIQNTGLE
-868 ALRQNALK
+868 QNALK
-876 RHGDNSLLAMQRK
+876 RHGDNSLSAMQRK
-889 GEELI
+889 GGELI
-894 GKQAG
+894 GKQAI
-899 SFKDKTG
+899 SLKDKTEG
-906 KASLLPTSLNE
+906 ASLLSTSLNAG
-917 ELKDFN
+917 LKDFN
-923 KKFEEQDEANAIG
+923 RKFDEQEETNSVGLMNQD
-936 LLNHSA
+936 A
-942 MTELRQERINDSST
+942 MTELRRDRIDGASVN
-956 GYQNEQRGMSTLL
+956 YLNEQKGMSTIL

-976 LGYREGRVA
+976 LGYREARVEKEA
-985 EETRGPSNYL
+985 KDEN
-995 NSN
+995 

>member
-15 RDLFEALVSICSG
+15 RDLFEALVSIC

-137 PQRALNN
+137 PQRALNS

-173 HPDKAAE
+173 HSDKAAE

-187 WTTISADGW
+187 WATISADGW

-207 GTVQQ
+207 GTVQR

-218 SLEQHL
+218 NLEQHL

-244 INPADVIRRTLPQS
+244 IDPADVIRRTLPQS

-270 KSLKHSVMLTALPRG
+270 QSLKHSVMLTALPRG

-393 RIAAEFGGSTLL
+393 RIATEFGGSTLL

-420 AGSIMLLIPVIA
+420 AGSIMLLIPLIA

-457 SSGASAQAASG
+457 SSGASAQAAAG
-468 NFNAGNV
+468 NFNAGNI

-491 LSSSWNDPYA
+491 LSSSWSDPYA

-529 GVTSSGALTHSR
+529 GVSSSGALTHSR
-541 TTGTASSAATTLTA
+541 TTGTASSSATTLTA
-555 SERQALSLSSA
+555 SESQALSLSSA
-566 ASSSNAVSREFARA
+566 ATSSNAVSREFARA

-605 SSGESSTVSRGLS
+605 STGESSTVSRGLS

-643 AAKEAAKDAKAASS
+643 AAKEAAKDAKGVSS
-657 ASPENVNLAVAQSP
+657 ASSENLNLAAAQSSP
-671 ALLGALPTQ
+671 AVLGAVSTQ
-680 AKDPEGKPV
+680 SKDSEGKPV

-714 AKTAQQYVDTA
+714 AKTAQLLVDTA
-725 TGAQN
+725 TGSQS
-730 AATQHQKAEA
+730 AATQRQKAEA
-740 YHALK
+740 YQVLK
-745 STAKEIAAST
+745 STAKEIASST
-755 SNDEMRRAAEN
+755 TNDEMRRVAEN
-766 FSAALDKAYRTSN
+766 FSAALDKAYRSSN
-779 DQSRMLS
+779 DQSRMVS
-786 ETFSASRSLSENLS
+786 ETFSASRSQSETLS
-800 GTNQTAV
+800 GTSQTAV

-834 SSDKREFLGA
+834 SSDKREYLGA
-844 SAAADSYDRAAD
+844 SVAADSYDRAAD
-856 VCHLGPGQIQET
+856 VRHLGPGQIQNTGLE
-868 ALRQNALK
+868 QNALK
-876 RHGDNSLLAMQRK
+876 RHGDNSLSAMQRK
-889 GEELI
+889 GGELI
-894 GKQAG
+894 GKQAI
-899 SFKDKTG
+899 SLKDKTEG
-906 KASLLPTSLNE
+906 ASLLSTSLNAG
-917 ELKDFN
+917 LKDFN
-923 KKFEEQDEANAIG
+923 RKFDEQEETNSVGLMNQD
-936 LLNHSA
+936 A
-942 MTELRQERINDSST
+942 MTELRRDRIDGASVN
-956 GYQNEQRGMSTLL
+956 YLNEQKGMSTIL

-976 LGYREGRVA
+976 LGYREARVKKEA
-985 EETRGPSNYL
+985 KDEN
-995 NSN
+995 

>member
-137 PQRALNN
+137 PQRALNS
-144 LLAAGPVTPEGRALT
+144 LLAAGPVTPEGRALI

-187 WTTISADGW
+187 WATISADGW

-207 GTVQQ
+207 GTVQR

-218 SLEQHL
+218 SLDQHL

-244 INPADVIRRTLPQS
+244 IDPADVIRRTLPQS

-270 KSLKHSVMLTALPRG
+270 QSLKHSVMLTALPRG
-285 MASIAAQAGAPLD
+285 MASIAAQASAPLD

-457 SSGASAQAASG
+457 SSGVSAQAAAG

-491 LSSSWNDPYA
+491 LSSSWSDPYA
-501 SKSQTAYG
+501 SKSHTAYG

-541 TTGTASSAATTLTA
+541 TTGTASSSVTTLTA
-555 SERQALSLSSA
+555 SESQVLSLSSA
-566 ASSSNAVSREFARA
+566 TSSSNAVSREFARA

-630 LQAGGGEAQFSTD
+630 LQAGGGEAQFSTN
-643 AAKEAAKDAKAASS
+643 ASKEA
-657 ASPENVNLAVAQSP
+657 
-671 ALLGALPTQ
+671 

-689 ARHVQNAMS
+689 ARHVQSALS

-714 AKTAQQYVDTA
+714 AKTAQQFVDTA
-725 TGAQN
+725 TGTQN

-779 DQSRMLS
+779 DHGRMLS
-786 ETFSASRSLSENLS
+786 ETFSASRSQSENLS

-856 VCHLGPGQIQET
+856 VRHLGPGQIQET
-868 ALRQNALK
+868 AIRKNALK
-876 RHGDNSLLAMQRK
+876 RQGEASLFALQLM
-889 GEELI
+889 GEGVI
-894 GKQAG
+894 GKQAK
-899 SFKDKTG
+899 SFRNNVENSSL
-906 KASLLPTSLNE
+906 ASSLLNAGRE
-917 ELKDFN
+917 DFN
-923 KKFEEQDEANAIG
+923 KKFDEQEEANVIG
-936 LLNHSA
+936 LLNQGA
-942 MTELRQERINDSST
+942 MTELRNEHNNDSST
-956 GYQNEQRGMSTLL
+956 RYLNEQKGMSTLL

-976 LGYREGRVA
+976 LGYRGPRLEKY
-985 EETRGPSNYL
+985 EEDER
-995 NSN
+995 